1 MVKKYRNS
9 NNKAYKEGFIAAAT
23 FATGLFEGE
32 LTYLLES
39 ESESDIIAFMK
50 NMPVSSAKVGS
61 DI

>member
-1 MVKKYRNS
+1 MTKP
-9 NNKAYKEGFIAAAT
+9 YKEGFIAAAT

-50 NMPVSSAKVGS
+50 TMPVSSAKVGS